1 MKIAVFS
8 GTMIENSIHQAM
20 EIASRLGFAGIE
32 IACRE
37 PHLSPDSS
45 PPRVK
50 EMRAL
55 ADRHGLAIPALA
67 GYMGYFSEADDGAC
81 MRALDDV
88 RRLLEH
94 ADRLDA
100 GMLRIFPGG
109 PNAFLAQPCHY
120 EKAAR
125 WVRRCAEEAERHGKR
140 IVLEI
145 HNGSLIETADDA
157 LRLLDLVGAGN
168 VGVIHDAG
176 NMYIA
181 DTDYG
186 RDSVLRLGRHLCH
199 VHVKDEKR
207 IEAAGAPGTFVNRT
221 RHGEE
226 SFLQCRLGEG
236 ETDHR
241 ELFAALRDTGYDGWI
256 TLETAAPY
264 PPEERLLH
272 DLEAVRQLLGL
283 PHPGQ
288 ASWNQG

>member
-8 GTMIENSIHQAM
+8 GTMMEYSLHQAM
-20 EIASRLGFAGIE
+20 EIASRLGFEGIE

-37 PHLSPDSS
+37 PHLSPDS
-45 PPRVK
+45 PPSRV
-50 EMRAL
+50 EEIRAL
-55 ADRHGLAIPALA
+55 ADRYGLFIPALA
-67 GYMGYFSEADDGAC
+67 GYMGHFSEADEEAC
-81 MRALDDV
+81 MRALDEV
-88 RRLLEH
+88 RKLLKHAERLG
-94 ADRLDA
+94 A

-109 PNAFLAQPCHY
+109 PNAFLAQPSYY

-125 WVRRCAEEAERHGKR
+125 WLRRCAEEAEGHGKR

-157 LRLLDLVGAGN
+157 LRLLNLVGAGSI
-168 VGVIHDAG
+168 GIILDAG

-186 RDSVLRLGRHLCH
+186 RDSVLKLGRHLFH
-199 VHVKDEKR
+199 IHVKDEKR

-241 ELFAALRDTGYDGWI
+241 ELFAALRDTGYNGWI

-272 DLEAVRQLLGL
+272 DLAAVRRLLGL
-283 PHPGQ
+283 CQPG
-288 ASWNQG
+288 